1 MSLTKI
7 LLKEFQS
14 KNYLYHFTSISDASK
29 IIDDNVLKGSSS
41 LSATELTKS
50 KVGNWDEFSRK
61 LKSGNTIEGVSLTR
75 NRRLLATN
83 KNLIGGAFGSINL
96 IAFTF
101 DRNKLNSRYKLIP
114 FDAHHDIG
122 GSKQR
127 VLDEEIVIGNI
138 DNVRSLIEFIYIDKE
153 FIDKEIQDIEYFIS
167 RLMEFYKTY
176 KKYFPFKVFEKGNFK
191 DIDVEVSSWSGNTD
205 FDRGSPELEMYKQI
219 FK

>member
-1 MSLTKI
+1 MSLTRI

-14 KNYLYHFTSISDASK
+14 KNYLYHFTNIDNASK
-29 IIDDNVLKGSSS
+29 IIDDNVLKGSAS

-50 KVGNWDEFSRK
+50 KIGNWEEFSRE

-96 IAFTF
+96 IGFVF

-114 FDAHHDIG
+114 FDAHHDIR

-138 DNVRSLIEFIYIDKE
+138 DNIRNLIEFIYIDKE
-153 FIDKEIQDIEYFIS
+153 FIDKEIQDIKYFIS
-167 RLMEFYKTY
+167 KLMEFYKTY
-176 KKYFPFKVFEKGNFK
+176 KRYFPFKVFEKGNFK
-191 DIDVEVSSWSGNTD
+191 EIEIDVSSWNGSTD
-205 FDRGSPELEMYKQI
+205 FERGSPELKMYRQI